1 MPGTSSAA
9 IMDAA
14 DVGRALTRIAHE
26 VAERNRG
33 VDGVVLVGLHTRG
46 VPLAR
51 RLAAKLAEIEGGP
64 VPVGALDVSMYRDD
78 IALRPP
84 VPGHDTH
91 LPFDLAAK
99 MVVLVDDVLYTGRTI
114 RAALDALLDF
124 GRPRAIQLAVLVDRG
139 HRELP
144 LRADYV
150 GKNVPT
156 AADEAVR
163 VRLAETDGDDG
174 VVLERSARPA
184 GDGAGATRTRAH
196 ATGREGRP
204 R

>member
-1 MPGTSSAA
+1 MSGPATAA

-14 DVGRALTRIAHE
+14 DVGRALTRVAHE

-33 VDGVVLVGLHTRG
+33 VDGVVLVGIHTRG
-46 VPLAR
+46 VPLAA
-51 RLAAKLAEIEGGP
+51 RLAARLAEIEARP

-78 IALRPP
+78 IGLRPP
-84 VPGHDTH
+84 VAGHDTH
-91 LPFDLAAK
+91 LPFDLTGRV
-99 MVVLVDDVLYTGRTI
+99 VVLVDDVLYTGRTI
-114 RAALDALLDF
+114 RAALDALVDF

-156 AADEAVR
+156 ALDEAVR

-174 VVLERSARPA
+174 VLLERPAAPA
-184 GDGAGATRTRAH
+184 GAAGRGPAAAAARR
-196 ATGREGRP
+196 GRSA
-204 R
+204 

>member
-1 MPGTSSAA
+1 MSGAASAA

-33 VDGVVLVGLHTRG
+33 VDGVVLVGIHTRG
-46 VPLAR
+46 VPLAA
-51 RLAAKLAEIEGGP
+51 RLAAKLAEIEGRP
-64 VPVGALDVSMYRDD
+64 VPLGALDVSMYRDD
-78 IALRPP
+78 IGLRPP
-84 VPGHDTH
+84 AAGHDTH
-91 LPFDLAAK
+91 LPFDLSAK

-156 AADEAVR
+156 ALDEAVR

-174 VVLERSARPA
+174 VVLERPTGPA
-184 GDGAGATRTRAH
+184 GDGSGVARTPAGVA
-196 ATGREGRP
+196 GRKGRP